1 MTPENSTSSCSHLA
15 FSSMYC
21 GTYLKVFAVMKET
34 NEKSDE
40 KLKRFITQDSLDLM
54 FC

>member
-1 MTPENSTSSCSHLA
+1 
-15 FSSMYC
+15 
-21 GTYLKVFAVMKET
+21 MKET

-54 FC
+54 FCWIEFLQSKAKFLIKLSKL